1 VRRFARMEAAKAKR
15 QEKVTKCGKPTVK
28 KAKKASGSHTGTSAT
43 LTAAAHT
50 GKINYLSFS
59 NLKP

>member
-1 VRRFARMEAAKAKR
+1 MKAAKAKR
-15 QEKVTKCGKPTVK
+15 QEKVTKCGKSMVK
-28 KAKKASGSHTGTSAT
+28 KAKKGSGSHTGTSAT